1 MALYSRP
8 DYYVKTFTARNCSQ
22 RSEFRTFRQ
31 LKQNVCPLRWR
42 PCLPKSLISV
52 WLDGRAGSA
61 LGARCP
67 VFSCPVL
74 SCRDVPVQPTPT
86 GALEKV
92 RFAIR
97 MYTTREVRGMHGFTY
112 CDLQAAS
119 AITLRSGA
127 RAGDSRWNG
136 ASRSVG
142 GRVGWRG
149 VNGPGACSGSF
160 RARCVLTSGIGWVK
174 GPQVGSGSFRAPCA
188 LTSGIGWAKAL
199 RLPSRF

>member
-22 RSEFRTFRQ
+22 RSKFRTFRQ

-74 SCRDVPVQPTPT
+74 SCRYVPLQPTPT
-86 GALEKV
+86 GAFEKV
-92 RFAIR
+92 RLAIH
-97 MYTTREVRGMHGFTY
+97 MYTTREVRGMHGSRGHT
-112 CDLQAAS
+112 LTAA
-119 AITLRSGA
+119 GY
-127 RAGDSRWNG
+127 
-136 ASRSVG
+136 SRSEAV
-142 GRVGWRG
+142 RAQPIRARTVLREASG

-160 RARCVLTSGIGWVK
+160 RARCAFTSGIGSGEGPQVGSGSWRARCALTSGIGWVK
-174 GPQVGSGSFRAPCA
+174 GPQG
-188 LTSGIGWAKAL
+188 GWAKAL
-199 RLPSRF
+199 RFLII